1 MKNLLEFLVKSIVSH
16 PKEVKI
22 EESTQD
28 DAVNFVISAH
38 PDDIKIIIGKKGRTI
53 RSIRE
58 LIKITTILNKKR
70 INIKIEG

>member
-1 MKNLLEFLVKSIVSH
+1 MKNLLEYLIKSIVSH
-16 PKEVKI
+16 PQKVRI
-22 EESTQD
+22 EESSQND
-28 DAVNFVISAH
+28 ILNYVIFAH

-58 LIKITTILNKKR
+58 LAKIKTIFNKKK

>member
-1 MKNLLEFLVKSIVSH
+1 MKKLLEFLIKSIVSH

-22 EESTQD
+22 EESSQD
-28 DAVNFVISAH
+28 GILNYAISAH

-58 LIKITTILNKKR
+58 LAKIKTIFNKKK
-70 INIKIEG
+70 INLKIEG